1 MLNWLNGW
9 QRIGV
14 ALTGLWLLL
23 VFGSG
28 VIGYLSFE
36 TGGGAFVRTIPGN
49 VVLGRRDKGN
59 AAMDGGSDYLD
70 NLLAER
76 ESGQPLPSAPV
87 GAPVT
92 APTSAPAAVP
102 APTPAADP
110 VDQMLAAQ
118 AASGSAPS
126 KSVPPKLLDLTQH
139 VPEAPDN
146 PFRAQMAADQAMNGI
161 PQAPDRHEFQFD
173 DMVVVALV
181 PPLLAWLLI
190 YGAVATVRWIAK
202 GFRRKLG

>member
-28 VIGYLSFE
+28 VNGYLSLE
-36 TGGGAFVRTIPGN
+36 TGGGAFVRTI
-49 VVLGRRDKGN
+49 
-59 AAMDGGSDYLD
+59 
-70 NLLAER
+70 
-76 ESGQPLPSAPV
+76 
-87 GAPVT
+87 VT
-92 APTSAPAAVP
+92 VPTSAPPVATS
-102 APTPAADP
+102 PTPASDP
-110 VDQMLAAQ
+110 IDQMLAAR

-126 KSVPPKLLDLTQH
+126 KSVPPKLLDLTQDFPQAPNNPFRVDAAQATVAPPSTQTASVPAADPSMIDLAQG